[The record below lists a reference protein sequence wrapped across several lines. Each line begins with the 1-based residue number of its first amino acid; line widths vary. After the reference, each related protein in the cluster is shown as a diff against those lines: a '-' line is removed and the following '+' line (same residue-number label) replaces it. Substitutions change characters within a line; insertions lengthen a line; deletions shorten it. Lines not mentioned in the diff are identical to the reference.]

1 MSKLAPVVGVCVSV
15 RLSLVWLIVPPGMPV
30 SVSFNCVITRL
41 HGTLLG
47 LIWLKSE
54 TLTTSGEEWVWK
66 KNYLVEHFPF
76 VSGCLRLPVMA
87 WLGNPIT
94 HTRTLACWAVAA
106 FIFFAFI
113 SVQVH
118 ISFKCQAM
126 FVLGF
131 HSCSYICPNHRQ
143 CLLLAFFLVIQYC
156 ILTILHNIAYS
167 QYCTILYTHWI

>member
-15 RLSLVWLIVPPGMPV
+15 RPSVPCMTNRSPWNACQCQLQLRNNSSPWYT
-30 SVSFNCVITRL
+30 FRL
-41 HGTLLG
+41 AMTQIRDIG
-47 LIWLKSE
+47 
-54 TLTTSGEEWVWK
+54 TSGGEWVWK

-143 CLLLAFFLVIQYC
+143 CLLLAFF
-156 ILTILHNIAYS
+156 
-167 QYCTILYTHWI
+167 